1 MSINPLKNLFNHL
14 LGTEVNIKPN
24 ISSMDEKTFMFMVE
38 NLEESKK
45 IESQVYELSHID
57 ITAITDPL
65 WFSIMESFKLIYGT
79 DSSDVIFFY
88 IHERFDHKG
97 KVLPLKGIDGKDYYL
112 ENIKDLW
119 AYIKHNYG
127 EK

>member
-1 MSINPLKNLFNHL
+1 MSINPLKDLFNHI

-24 ISSMDEKTFMFMVE
+24 ISSIDEKTFIFMVE

-45 IESQVYELSHID
+45 LESQVYEISHID
-57 ITAITDPL
+57 ITSITDPL
-65 WFSIMESFKLIYGT
+65 WFSLMESFKLIYGV
-79 DSSDVIFFY
+79 DSADVIFFY
-88 IHERFDHKG
+88 IHERLDNKG
-97 KVLPLKGIDGKDYYL
+97 KVLPLRGKDGKDYYFKDV
-112 ENIKDLW
+112 KDLW